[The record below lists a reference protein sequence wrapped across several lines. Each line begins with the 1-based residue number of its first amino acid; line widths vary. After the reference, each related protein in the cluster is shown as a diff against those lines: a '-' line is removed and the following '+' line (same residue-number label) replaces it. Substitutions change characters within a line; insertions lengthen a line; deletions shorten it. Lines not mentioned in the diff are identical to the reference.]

1 MSLSEEIVHA
11 VRQRQNQG
19 LPEKIRGK
27 VNLHI
32 IDTIGISLAAYRGA
46 PVALNAI
53 NGDFGWSFRWHGES
67 NRK

>member
-1 MSLSEEIVHA
+1 MRKTILSLSEEIVHA
-11 VRQRQNQG
+11 VRQRQNRG

-46 PVALNAI
+46 PVAFRCNH
-53 NGDFGWSFRWHGES
+53 GDFGWSFR
-67 NRK
+67 